1 MVSTVASLVSI
12 GLAVYFYYAGI
23 RRRDLSYYF
32 HPIRTKIAT
41 IGEDSRLRATYDGR
55 ELKGSLTAM
64 QFAIWNAGDEPIR
77 PDDVLD
83 RVTVTAPPG
92 VRVLDI
98 KVRQEAR
105 RVVGFRVDDTQKSEG
120 VLDLSWKI
128 LERNDGAVVQVLFE
142 GAPDAPFRIDGA
154 IVGQPRISD
163 VRGIDVNL
171 ARPEDV
177 YRAGKTAR
185 WSSLVFGLVF
195 VFLGFLL
202 AVLFLRV
209 LRQMAMQRRQ
219 PVRRREEAMALVP
232 GVVLLAL
239 GAFLLYL
246 AMRQSGVP
254 FDF

>member
-128 LERNDGAVVQVLFE
+128 LERNDGAVV
-142 GAPDAPFRIDGA
+142 
-154 IVGQPRISD
+154 
-163 VRGIDVNL
+163 
-171 ARPEDV
+171 
-177 YRAGKTAR
+177 
-185 WSSLVFGLVF
+185 
-195 VFLGFLL
+195 
-202 AVLFLRV
+202 
-209 LRQMAMQRRQ
+209 
-219 PVRRREEAMALVP
+219 RRREEAMALVP